1 MTKPMVI
8 GLTAPYLLLSLVLGG
23 CAMTGVDNLDA
34 SEILLYGLGERHV
47 ILYGSAQSNASTLS
61 IDGQQLEVTGKPVTG
76 PMAVPTALSIG
87 GKPTLQLKT
96 APIREVFAL
105 ASIPFSG
112 DLSLTTR
119 AGLEGV
125 YAYDGRAWLD
135 VTGVT
140 NADMKLR
147 VPAKTRNGL
156 RGVGQLS
163 DAEADALA
171 GYLSS
176 KGAVGVALLPLQT
189 APDQPLRFDPQ
200 PRQYRRTALY
210 VQVGLPTDVLGVFAQ
225 NAPLEYDVLGTGGN
239 TAYTNQQ
246 PGVRLDA
253 TAASLGQTWGIIGGN
268 QIPAPTPPSVD
279 FNRSRIVTV
288 FLGQKPTG
296 GFGIAVAGAKLDG
309 STLSLEVNLRE
320 PSTGSILTQ
329 ALTSP
334 YVSVRVNSTAIT
346 SVRVINKA
354 NGQVIAKAP

>member
-1 MTKPMVI
+1 MKLFL
-8 GLTAPYLLLSLVLGG
+8 GLTALGLTLGG
-23 CAMTGVDNLDA
+23 CAATGVNNLDT

-47 ILYGSAQSNASTLS
+47 ILYGSSESQGATLS
-61 IDGQQLEVTGKPVTG
+61 IDGAQYEVSSKPAVG
-76 PMAVPTALSIG
+76 PLAVPTALSVG

-96 APIREVFAL
+96 APIREVFSL

-125 YAYDGRAWLD
+125 YAYDGRNWLD

-147 VPAKTRNGL
+147 VPAKARTGL

-176 KGAVGVALLPLQT
+176 KGAVGVALLPLQA

-210 VQVGLPTDVLGVFAQ
+210 VQVGLPTDVLGVFA
-225 NAPLEYDVLGTGGN
+225 AGTALKYDAIGAGGN
-239 TAYTNQQ
+239 SAYPN
-246 PGVRLDA
+246 PEPSVRLDA
-253 TAASLGQTWGIIGGN
+253 SAASLAQTWNIVGGN
-268 QIPAPTPPSVD
+268 QLPAPTPPSVD
-279 FNRSRIVTV
+279 FNRSRVVTI
-288 FLGQKPTG
+288 FQGQKPTG
-296 GFGIAVAGAKLDG
+296 GYGIAVAGIKLDG
-309 STLSLEVNLRE
+309 DVLTVEVNLRE
-320 PSTGSILTQ
+320 PAAGSILTQ
-329 ALTSP
+329 SLTSP
-334 YVSVRVNSTAIT
+334 YVSVRVDGTNFS

-354 NGQVIAKAP
+354 NGQLLVRTP